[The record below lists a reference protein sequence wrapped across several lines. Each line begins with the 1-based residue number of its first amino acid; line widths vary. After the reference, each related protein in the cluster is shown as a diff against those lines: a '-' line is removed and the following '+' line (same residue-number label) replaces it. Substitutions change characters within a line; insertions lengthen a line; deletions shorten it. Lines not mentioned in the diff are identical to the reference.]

1 MPQRAN
7 PIRRILA
14 TLIDFVIFYT
24 AAWLISLLIEPALR
38 ARIQTEWRADY
49 LLNIIMLSLLL
60 LYSSLEM
67 IVAATPGKI
76 LLKLRIVRV
85 DGAQASTS
93 MLVLRWLTKQLPYI
107 LGVFELLM
115 VNQVLGLMA
124 SFMNT
129 ILWIGCLRMLDED
142 RRSWLDE
149 WAHTAVI
156 RKTKSI

>member
-38 ARIQTEWRADY
+38 ARIQTEWRSDY

-93 MLVLRWLTKQLPYI
+93 MLVLRWLTKQLP
-107 LGVFELLM
+107 
-115 VNQVLGLMA
+115 
-124 SFMNT
+124 
-129 ILWIGCLRMLDED
+129 
-142 RRSWLDE
+142 
-149 WAHTAVI
+149 
-156 RKTKSI
+156 